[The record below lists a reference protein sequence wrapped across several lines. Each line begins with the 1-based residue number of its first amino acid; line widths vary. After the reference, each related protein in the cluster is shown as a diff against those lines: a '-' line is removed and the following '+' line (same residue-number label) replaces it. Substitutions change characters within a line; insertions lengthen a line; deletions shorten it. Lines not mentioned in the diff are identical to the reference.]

1 MPKSYLM
8 VFYDWPEKTAF
19 LPDDAKG
26 RLIEALV
33 RYARGED
40 DVIKQLK
47 PPEYYIFPT
56 FVSEIRRADA
66 KYEEVSQKRK
76 AAGKKSRQNKSKQT
90 EANASKTEQNEAKSA
105 NTSKS

>member
-26 RLIEALV
+26 RLIDALV

-40 DVIKQLK
+40 DVISTLK
-47 PPEYYIFPT
+47 PPEYYIFPA
-56 FVSEIRRADA
+56 FVTEIKRADA
-66 KYEEVSQKRK
+66 KYEEVSEKRK
-76 AAGKKSRQNKSKQT
+76 AAGKKSRQ
-90 EANASKTEQNEAKSA
+90 SKTKQNEQNQTK
-105 NTSKS
+105 